1 MSITPYFR
9 LIRFGNCLLAVA
21 GVLVGAYLTA
31 GLQVTTPLWITSL
44 GVFFICAGGNVVN
57 DIVDRD
63 SDIISHPD
71 RPLPAGEIS
80 HHAAVGIAVV
90 IHVCAIV
97 LILMSE
103 KLVGIIGAGAVLLL
117 LGYNLS
123 FKRIPVVG
131 NLVVALLA
139 GLPFVCGGF
148 SVDNDSTLALPGPLI
163 AAAFALLFHLIREIV
178 KDVEDMEGD
187 RVSGGS
193 SLALWLGER
202 AALGVALGLYL
213 LLAVVT
219 MIPYVMAWYGLG
231 YVLIVICVLNIP
243 LTTLLVVAFWHPT
256 PIHLTRARR
265 GLKAGM
271 VVGLVALLVA

>member
-9 LIRFGNCLLAVA
+9 LIRLGNCLLAVA

-31 GLQVTTPLWITSL
+31 GLQVTSALWITSL

-57 DIVDRD
+57 DIVDRKID
-63 SDIISHPD
+63 SISHPS
-71 RPLPAGEIS
+71 RPLPSGEIP
-80 HHAAVGIAVV
+80 HRAAIGFAVV
-90 IHVCAIV
+90 IHLGAVV
-97 LILMSE
+97 LILLSE
-103 KLVGIIGAGAVLLL
+103 KLVGIIGSGAVLLL
-117 LGYNLS
+117 LGYNFT
-123 FKRIPVVG
+123 FKRIPLVG
-131 NLVVALLA
+131 NMVVALLA
-139 GLPFVCGGF
+139 GLPFVCGGL
-148 SVDNDSTLALPGPLI
+148 SVDSDSTFKLPGPLI

-202 AALGVALGLYL
+202 AALGIALGLYL

-231 YVLIVICVLNIP
+231 YLLIVICVLNIP
-243 LTTLLVVAFWHPT
+243 LTTLLVIAFWHPSKV
-256 PIHLTRARR
+256 HLARVRR

>member
-1 MSITPYFR
+1 M
-9 LIRFGNCLLAVA
+9 
-21 GVLVGAYLTA
+21 LVGAYLTA
-31 GLQVTTPLWITSL
+31 GPQVTSALWITSL

-57 DIVDRD
+57 DIVDRHTD
-63 SDIISHPD
+63 GISHPD
-71 RPLPAGEIS
+71 RPLPAGDIS
-80 HHAAVGIAVV
+80 HRAAVALAMVVHICAV
-90 IHVCAIV
+90 IF
-97 LILMSE
+97 ILMSE
-103 KLVGIIGAGAVLLL
+103 KLVGIIGSGAVLVL

-148 SVDNDSTLALPGPLI
+148 SVDSDSTLVLPGPLI
-163 AAAFALLFHLIREIV
+163 AAAFAVLFHLIREIV

-187 RVSGGS
+187 RASGGS

-202 AALGVALGLYL
+202 TALGVALGLYL
-213 LLAVVT
+213 LLAFVT

-231 YVLIVICVLNIP
+231 YLLIIICVLNIP
-243 LTTLLVVAFWHPT
+243 LTTLLVVAYWKPT
-256 PIHLTRARR
+256 QVHLARARR